1 MSAAK
6 WKNCV
11 DHIIQKVESYYRTSD
26 GVVEQA
32 VEILVGAEDSSD
44 SEEILVRDGETDN
57 ND

>member
-1 MSAAK
+1 MSTTSSRK
-6 WKNCV
+6 WN
-11 DHIIQKVESYYRTSD
+11 RTSD

-44 SEEILVRDGETDN
+44 SEEILVGDGETDN